1 MVQVVA
7 GSSPVAHPSCGDA
20 VARVTLHPMP
30 EPLIIHLRTGD
41 ELRVEADREELSS
54 AIAGRPFVEIE
65 SSGRLITVFSSHVV
79 WLEPIRE
86 GGGRG

>member
-1 MVQVVA
+1 MRRA
-7 GSSPVAHPSCGDA
+7 IAH
-20 VARVTLHPMP
+20 VTIPPMP

-54 AIAGRPFVEIE
+54 ALAGRPFVEIE